1 MTQLAECVPNFS
13 EGRDPTT
20 LDRLERAVGMSGA
33 AVLDRHSDYDHNRSV
48 LTFAADLAVIAEAVV
63 AAAEE
68 AVRSIDLNSH
78 TGTHPRIGALDVVPI
93 VALDDT
99 PWDACVRLAQSIG
112 GRLWSELG
120 LPVYF
125 YGQAAV
131 RKERQRLETVR
142 KLGFE
147 RLARYVRGGEH
158 LPDIG
163 GPDLHASAG
172 ACCVGVRPPLVAYN
186 IVLDCR
192 DAEPAKRIAS
202 LIRASGGGLPGV
214 KALGMYL
221 ESAQIAQVSM
231 NVTRPDLTP
240 LPLVFDEVSRQAAGL
255 GVGVVGSELVG
266 LAPRAALGPD
276 PRRLRIIGFH
286 DGMVLEERLGSLHR
300 GVEAAAKVSPS
311 AGR

>member
-20 LDRLERAVGMSGA
+20 LDRLERAVRTSGA
-33 AVLDRHSDYDHNRSV
+33 AVLDRHSDHDHNRSV
-48 LTFAADLAVIAEAVV
+48 LTFAADLAVIADAVM

-93 VALDDT
+93 VALEGT
-99 PWDACVRLAQSIG
+99 PWAACVRLARSIG
-112 GRLWSELG
+112 ERLWRELG
-120 LPVYF
+120 VPVYF

-147 RLARYVRGGEH
+147 RLAKFVRRGTH

-163 GPDLHASAG
+163 GPELHASAG

-202 LIRASGGGLPGV
+202 RIRASAGGLPGV

-221 ESAQIAQVSM
+221 ESAQVAQVSI
-231 NVTRPDLTP
+231 NVTRPDLAP
-240 LPLVFDEVSRQAAGL
+240 LPLVFDEVSRHAAAL

-266 LAPRAALGPD
+266 LVPRAALGPD
-276 PRRLRIIGFH
+276 PGHLQIIGFH
-286 DGMVLEERLGSLHR
+286 DGMVLEERLGSLHLDDGGCR
-300 GVEAAAKVSPS
+300 
-311 AGR
+311 